1 MKGASV
7 SRRIRRGSEGFEGES
22 EDICEMTVEVLVFEL
37 YVITP
42 VNRDEELGAG
52 GRGEGKSTLPVIP
65 M

>member
-7 SRRIRRGSEGFEGES
+7 SKRIRRVSEGEA
-22 EDICEMTVEVLVFEL
+22 EDIWEMTAEVLVFEL

-42 VNRDEELGAG
+42 VNRDEGLG

>member
-7 SRRIRRGSEGFEGES
+7 SRRIRRGSEGES

-42 VNRDEELGAG
+42 VNRDEGLGGG

>member
-7 SRRIRRGSEGFEGES
+7 SRRIRRGSEGEA
-22 EDICEMTVEVLVFEL
+22 EDIWEMTLEVLVFEL

-42 VNRDEELGAG
+42 VNRDEGLGG
-52 GRGEGKSTLPVIP
+52 GRGEEKSTLPVIP

>member
-7 SRRIRRGSEGFEGES
+7 SRRIRRGSEGEA
-22 EDICEMTVEVLVFEL
+22 EDIWETTVEVLVFEL

-42 VNRDEELGAG
+42 VNKDEELGG
-52 GRGEGKSTLPVIP
+52 GRGERKSTLPVIP